1 MSDQATDAI
10 RDMVNAETDA
20 WNRQD
25 ADALVTLFHPDMV
38 WPWPPSNRMHDPLT
52 WTTGMGQYDRDR
64 WHTNWQ
70 RLFDENELLL
80 NDRKILR
87 VEVTPE
93 GDGGFAVVDIDTR
106 WRLHATGVED
116 RWCGRACKAY
126 ARCGDGWKMTMQ
138 TGVLVYD

>member
-52 WTTGMGQYDRDR
+52 WTTGMAYNATSGS
-64 WHTNWQ
+64 
-70 RLFDENELLL
+70 
-80 NDRKILR
+80 
-87 VEVTPE
+87 
-93 GDGGFAVVDIDTR
+93 
-106 WRLHATGVED
+106 ATGN
-116 RWCGRACKAY
+116 ACSM
-126 ARCGDGWKMTMQ
+126 RTSCS
-138 TGVLVYD
+138 